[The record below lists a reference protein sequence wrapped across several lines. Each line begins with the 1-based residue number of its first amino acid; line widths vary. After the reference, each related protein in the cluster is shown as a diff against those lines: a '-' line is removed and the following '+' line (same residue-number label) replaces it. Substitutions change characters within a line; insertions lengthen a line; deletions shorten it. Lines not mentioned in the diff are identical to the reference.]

1 MILSKVSKQDKV
13 RFYPKFPKLH
23 FLRSFVCIGMI
34 GEVEK
39 HGLDE
44 VVRMGRWVGDIGWCG
59 RGVGFAVG
67 YTVV

>member
-1 MILSKVSKQDKV
+1 M
-13 RFYPKFPKLH
+13 
-23 FLRSFVCIGMI
+23 RSFVCIGMI